1 MKYFPLIWAAIRRRP
16 ARAVLT
22 LLSVMVAFTLFGL
35 TIGMNVTFAS
45 VEANARMD
53 RIYTDPR
60 FGGSAGMP
68 LAAAEQIQNLPG
80 VAGVGGQGFVNGY
93 HGDPK
98 NRAFAFFVDP
108 AMRKVMNDWPLTT
121 RQWDLIEN
129 NRTGIVISKLQAL
142 KWNLKPGDSFTI
154 TSPAIPR
161 ADGNTWTLQVL
172 DVAGDIPYMTQG
184 YMMGNFDFFDKSR
197 PLAQQGKA
205 NQYIVLTS
213 DPTQTAAI
221 SDEIDTHFANSATP
235 TSSWTEKAVLD
246 ISNSGLDFATVDRD
260 VALAGM
266 FMVIFLTAN
275 GIARSV
281 RERFGEFAMLR
292 TLGYSDNIV
301 IALVFFEAAIPCVL
315 GAILGVGLASL
326 VAGSLPHLIPPSAGT
341 PPLPE
346 VTLVVFLWGALAAA
360 LVALASSAL
369 PALRLRQMDIAT
381 ALSGR

>member
-1 MKYFPLIWAAIRRRP
+1 MRRP

-35 TIGMNVTFAS
+35 TLGMNVTIDG
-45 VEANARMD
+45 VEANAHTD
-53 RIYTDPR
+53 RVWTDAR
-60 FGGSAGMP
+60 FGGNGMP
-68 LAAAEQIQNLPG
+68 VAVAQQIKRL
-80 VAGVGGQGFVNGY
+80 AGVTAVGMEGFVGGY
-93 HGDPK
+93 HQDPK
-98 NRAFAFFVDP
+98 RRASAMFFDP
-108 AMRKVMNDWPLTT
+108 GMRQVMNDWPLTAH
-121 RQWDLIEN
+121 QWDLIEN
-129 NRTGIVISKLQAL
+129 NRTGVVISKMQAALWKL
-142 KWNLKPGDSFTI
+142 KLGDSFTI
-154 TSPAIPR
+154 TAPSFPR
-161 ADGNTWTLQVL
+161 TDGNTWTLQVL
-172 DVAGDIPYMTQG
+172 DVADDIPYMTQG

-197 PLAQQGKA
+197 PLASQGKA

-213 DPTQTAAI
+213 DHNGAAAI
-221 SDEIDTHFANSATP
+221 AQEIDDHFGNSASP

-266 FMVIFLTAN
+266 FMVLFLTAN

-292 TLGYSDNIV
+292 TLGYSDMTV
-301 IALVFFEAAIPCVL
+301 MALVFWEAALPCVT
-315 GAILGVGLASL
+315 GALLGVGLAAEFSRL
-326 VAGSLPHLIPPSAGT
+326 LPHFFPPGGGL
-341 PPLPE
+341 PPMPL
-346 VTLVVFLWGALAAA
+346 VTLSVFLWAVLAAA